1 MGKSLD
7 TITEREKE
15 KIKRIHDRRNFKV
28 PTGQLINL
36 YCWAWNRLEEEVDD
50 PEAFIIE
57 AFDHI
62 DPSLEYDE
70 FAEELR
76 DYLAPPHP
84 PPRWGAGNGEGALA
98 RALQEEGFRAA
109 AEDKEAEEEAGAPEQ
124 CRQAAEE
131 AREEDRRGHQHHENG
146 QGGRNN
152 QKGDEGYHPTAGP

>member
-50 PEAFIIE
+50 PETFIIE

-76 DYLAPPHP
+76 DYLAPLTHP
-84 PPRWGAGNGEGALA
+84 EMGAEMEKERELEHFRRKASE
-98 RALQEEGFRAA
+98 LQR
-109 AEDKEAEEEAGAPEQ
+109 KIRKLKKKPELPSNVVK
-124 CRQAAEE
+124 RLKRLE
-131 AREEDRRGHQHHENG
+131 
-146 QGGRNN
+146 
-152 QKGDEGYHPTAGP
+152 KKIDEGINTTRTVKAGGNKPKRR